1 MSPAPSPDVHAPGGP
16 DPFAG
21 TLADFALVFS
31 RRAPRLAWLIGAGA
45 SAMSGIPTAGAL
57 VARFIRDLYAAEHG
71 CNIEELDLGDVMLRD
86 QLDRYYDQLPGLP
99 PRGDP
104 SQYAALFE
112 RVYPDA
118 SDRAGLIEEFVSVAR
133 PNFGHH
139 ALAALMAADAA
150 RAVVTTNFDDL
161 VEQAARTLLDAQH
174 ASPRRQ
180 LTVADLDNAGAASRA
195 VLRGRWPLLVKLHGD
210 FRSERLKNVP
220 GELRSQNL
228 QLAEMVQTICGQ
240 FGLVVTGYS
249 GRDDSVMELLA
260 NVLEGPH
267 PFPEG
272 LIWTHRPSEAPAQA
286 VTRLLTAAHERGVD
300 VRSVPV
306 DNFAELLGALVRL
319 IPLPKPLRT
328 QVDSRRPPQPRTPSA
343 LPAGPT
349 RPWPVLRLNALPLLD
364 LPAEARRLTEKQPAD
379 IGDLRTALR
388 DTRARALVARLRGG
402 ALVAFGADADLAAA
416 GTPLG
421 VCPAADTTPLDWS
434 PEDPDMAQIGLLTDA
449 LTLGLGR
456 ARGLRH
462 VLRARR
468 SHLVRVG
475 DAAEPHLARLARAA
489 GGDLAGTV
497 PGTAV
502 SWAEAVEVHV
512 EPRGGRWWLLLTPE
526 IWVAP
531 PGSHPP
537 PAGLTRGSAEHAR
550 WRAAQQDTAA
560 GFVRERLARRYNA
573 AAYEILDAWIRILA
587 GSQPRVVETWH
598 LGPDSGCDATTR
610 IGPVTAYSQPL
621 AIGASGRSP

>member
-1 MSPAPSPDVHAPGGP
+1 MSQPPAPDGSAASGP
-16 DPFAG
+16 DQFTG

-31 RRAPRLAWLIGAGA
+31 RRAPRLAWLLGAGA

-57 VARFIRDLYAAEHG
+57 ITRFIRDLYAAEQG
-71 CNIEELDLGDVMLRD
+71 CNIEELDLGDARLRD
-86 QLDRYYDQLPGLP
+86 QLDHYYDNLPGLP

-104 SQYAALFE
+104 AQYAALFE
-112 RVYPDA
+112 RVYPNP
-118 SDRAGLIEEFVSVAR
+118 SDRAGLIEEFVSAAR

-139 ALAALMAADAA
+139 ALAGLMAADAA
-150 RAVVTTNFDDL
+150 RAVITTNFDDL
-161 VEQAARTLLDAQH
+161 VEQAARTM
-174 ASPRRQ
+174 
-180 LTVADLDNAGAASRA
+180 
-195 VLRGRWPLLVKLHGD
+195 LRGRWPVVVKLHGD

-220 GELRSQNL
+220 RELRSQNL
-228 QLAEMVQTICGQ
+228 GLADAVRAICGQ
-240 FGLVVTGYS
+240 FGLVVSGYS
-249 GRDDSVMELLA
+249 GRDSSVMELLA
-260 NVLEGPH
+260 GALDGPH

-272 LIWTHRPSEAPAQA
+272 LIWTHRPGEALAPA
-286 VTRLLTAAHERGVD
+286 VTHLLAAAHQRGVD
-300 VRSVPV
+300 VHSVPV

-328 QVDSRRPPQPRTPSA
+328 WVDGRRPAGPRTPSA

-349 RPWPVLRLNALPLLD
+349 RPWPVLRLNALPLLE
-364 LPAEARRLTEKQPAD
+364 LPAAARRLTEKQPAD
-379 IGDLRTALR
+379 IGELRAAMR
-388 DTRARALVARLRGG
+388 DARARALVARLRGG
-402 ALVAFGADADLAAA
+402 ALAAFGADADLAAA

-421 VCPAADTTPLDWS
+421 VCPAEDTVSLEWPPD
-434 PEDPDMAQIGLLTDA
+434 DPDMVQIGLLTDA

-497 PGTAV
+497 PGAAV

-531 PGSHPP
+531 PGSLPV
-537 PAGLTRGSAEHAR
+537 PAGVTPGSAEHAR

-560 GFVRERLARRYNA
+560 EFIRERLARRYNSA
-573 AAYEILDAWIRILA
+573 TCEILDAWIRILA

-598 LGPDSGCDATTR
+598 LPPDSGCDAVTR
-610 IGPVTAYSQPL
+610 IGPVTAYSQPF
-621 AIGASGRSP
+621 AVGAASRLP